1 MDRLSTA
8 ASPSPLSLAQQ
19 QQNDLPAAPSVSS
32 GGGGGGGGGG
42 MVSPSPSEQD
52 SLVAEAET
60 AISIKRQ
67 SAAANHNPPLSAS
80 AAAPPLSPMVASLDA
95 NGTARFTTAGAHP
108 QPQGARLSIETV
120 RRRQSLTQQSS
131 LVPQPSSST
140 AGAPAAAPAAN
151 NVAEPTGMRRSK
163 SLSFFIDITSPMSAA
178 SFSESLPGR
187 GDEERP
193 SSPAKRA
200 RVEANGLCEPS
211 PSEMDWVV
219 SQPAPPSFP
228 PFVRER
234 GTAAEIYRRM
244 TQRLLRAQ
252 ASRESVLY
260 DRRARLR
267 RRFEQIRYRM
277 LLQRQRERL
286 TSLKIQART
295 DYAISAAN
303 LKRHLILKKNID
315 RCGAAVEHAH
325 TVAMAQKL
333 RKFMELRRSFSENF
347 VELLAESQALG
358 GGGAGVMQAMGLGIH
373 RGPLAMIDMDESPI
387 PHEEEYLMDEVHYPS
402 VSPTFSASPSSSNGK
417 HVSLAALRGG
427 VSAAISSGSGARE
440 NSMATEE
447 VQAQPA
453 EPLSGDSSRML
464 TDDDGYASSGGGA
477 GASANSY
484 GQAGHPEDINGIDQ
498 FGFGDLDASASEGL
512 AATIRRLR
520 VLPVALLEEMD
531 EKDYL
536 ELLSLLPPI
545 TRFTLRELELSEIL
559 SNAQLRHDLYFD
571 PELQFKPNL
580 DGEKGDQKKEAG
592 DLYWIEVEDEV
603 LHGHLW
609 RLPLLLFEIR
619 SIIIELLPYNK
630 DRREEVDRNLDI
642 SLVAQQIEHGV
653 LNALGLVTYLADLL
667 KANCAPARDELVD
680 GMVEECRG
688 GNMVRTLRQCFEVL
702 ELMKLDYANH
712 QLHRVRPYVVEHAA
726 EFEWRWF
733 KDQYELGTVKLDDT
747 MRWMGLALNR
757 RATVKPAAGASLPPL
772 NIQHLHTSAVL
783 HLISQ
788 AHLLSLPTTAVPLP
802 ETLRMDVS
810 RLVQYY
816 NDWQDVTI
824 MAALLVLFKQACAP
838 KPCRPDQLDSIKRV
852 LWVLLNDHETSMT
865 HVTLQMCK
873 TAGDIRGK
881 PFEPKETTM
890 LTNLVESTLQ
900 PESKLYEIIRT
911 RVGTV
916 VERLVLAGS
925 SKPAPAAAASTAT
938 TPSTA
943 EGSPSVASPPPPPP
957 PVAAPAPAPVLAAGP
972 PVTKAD
978 LAKVGLAELEEEVFE
993 LGDRVRRLVAHNW
1006 TVFAGVYAGVVDG
1019 INDNRK
1025 DGDISAVDK
1034 VLRAKDEPTQPP
1046 A

>member
-19 QQNDLPAAPSVSS
+19 QQNDMPPASSVSNSGSSS
-32 GGGGGGGGGG
+32 GGGGGGG
-42 MVSPSPSEQD
+42 MASPSQSEQD

-67 SAAANHNPPLSAS
+67 SAAANHPPPLSAS
-80 AAAPPLSPMVASLDA
+80 AAATPSSPLVPSLDA
-95 NGTARFTTAGAHP
+95 SGTARFTTACANP

-120 RRRQSLTQQSS
+120 RRRQSLTQQTSQ
-131 LVPQPSSST
+131 VPQTTS
-140 AGAPAAAPAAN
+140 GAAATGPSAGTPSLSN
-151 NVAEPTGMRRSK
+151 GAEPTGMRRSK
-163 SLSFFIDITSPMSAA
+163 SLSFFVDITSPMSG
-178 SFSESLPGR
+178 SSLDGPPG
-187 GDEERP
+187 GDDDDRP

-200 RVEANGLCEPS
+200 RVELNGSQPS
-211 PSEMDWVV
+211 TAMDWAA
-219 SQPAPPSFP
+219 SQPARPNFP
-228 PFVRER
+228 PFIRER
-234 GTAAEIYRRM
+234 GSAAEIYRRM

-252 ASRESVLY
+252 MLRESVIH
-260 DRRARLR
+260 DRRTRLR
-267 RRFEQIRYRM
+267 RRFEQIRYRL

-295 DYAISAAN
+295 DYAISAAT

-333 RKFMELRRSFSENF
+333 RRFMELRRSFSENF
-347 VELLAESQALG
+347 VELLAESQAFG

-373 RGPLAMIDMDESPI
+373 RGPLAMIDMDDSPM
-387 PHEEEYLMDEVHYPS
+387 PHEEEYLMDEVQYPS
-402 VSPTFSASPSSSNGK
+402 VSPTFSASPSSNGK

-427 VSAAISSGSGARE
+427 VSASISSGSGARD
-440 NSMATEE
+440 NAMATEE
-447 VQAQPA
+447 VQAQPT

-464 TDDDGYASSGGGA
+464 TDDDGYASSGAGG
-477 GASANSY
+477 GQSANSF
-484 GQAGHPEDINGIDQ
+484 GQSGHPDDINGVDQ
-498 FGFGDLDASASEGL
+498 FGFADLDASASEGL
-512 AATIRRLR
+512 AATIKRLR

-531 EKDYL
+531 EKDYI

-619 SIIIELLPYNK
+619 NIMIELLPYSK

-667 KANCAPARDELVD
+667 KANCAPARDELID
-680 GMVEECRG
+680 AMVEECKG

-747 MRWMGLALNR
+747 MRWMGLAINR
-757 RATVKPAAGASLPPL
+757 RAAIKPAAGTPSPPL

-788 AHLLSLPTTAVPLP
+788 AHLLSLPTTPVPLP

-916 VERLVLAGS
+916 VERLVLAGP
-925 SKPAPAAAASTAT
+925 SKPTPALTSSTAT

-943 EGSPSVASPPPPPP
+943 EASPSLPTMPPPPP
-957 PVAAPAPAPVLAAGP
+957 APAPAPAPASAGP

-1019 INDNRK
+1019 INQK
-1025 DGDISAVDK
+1025 HEEGDISAVDK
-1034 VLRAKDEPTQPP
+1034 VLRAKDEPKQPT